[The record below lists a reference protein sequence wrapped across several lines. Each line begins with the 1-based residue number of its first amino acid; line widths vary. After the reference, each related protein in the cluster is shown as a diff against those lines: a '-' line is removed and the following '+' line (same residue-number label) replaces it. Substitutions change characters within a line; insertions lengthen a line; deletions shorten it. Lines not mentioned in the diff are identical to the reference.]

1 MLYIGAVLKLR
12 ISKLIDKRQRK
23 KIVFESIY
31 ILVEL
36 KKKRISQEVL
46 NQSNPNIQGTNCLNN
61 LHINFGRDI

>member
-61 LHINFGRDI
+61 LHI